1 MPALP
6 RPPAWM
12 PWAAVLAVTIAVAV
26 WQWTSWV
33 KETEAE
39 ARRARERERSLA
51 AAQAR
56 DEAARAV
63 AYEAVIRA
71 TIRQQEV
78 KPAEGKAKAEPKPE
92 KQVRKAAEAR
102 RTPLPPT
109 ATALNCQRLRA
120 AYTPDE
126 LATMPTFQQA
136 CR

>member
-1 MPALP
+1 MSALP

-12 PWAAVLAVTIAVAV
+12 PWVAVLAVTIALAI

-51 AAQAR
+51 AAEAR
-56 DEAARAV
+56 NEAARAQ

-71 TIRQQEV
+71 TIRQQGVRPVE
-78 KPAEGKAKAEPKPE
+78 PEPEAKVQ
-92 KQVRKAAEAR
+92 KQVRKASEPR
-102 RTPLPPT
+102 RAPLPPT

-126 LATMPTFQQA
+126 LAAMPTFRQA
-136 CR
+136 CQ

>member
-6 RPPAWM
+6 RPLAWM

-33 KETEAE
+33 NETEAE
-39 ARRARERERSLA
+39 ALRARERERSLV

-56 DEAARAV
+56 EEAARAQ

-71 TIRQQEV
+71 TMRQQEV
-78 KPAEGKAKAEPKPE
+78 RPAEDRTEPKPD
-92 KQVRKAAEAR
+92 KPVRKAAEAR
-102 RTPLPPT
+102 RAPLPPT

-126 LATMPTFQQA
+126 LAAMPAFQQA